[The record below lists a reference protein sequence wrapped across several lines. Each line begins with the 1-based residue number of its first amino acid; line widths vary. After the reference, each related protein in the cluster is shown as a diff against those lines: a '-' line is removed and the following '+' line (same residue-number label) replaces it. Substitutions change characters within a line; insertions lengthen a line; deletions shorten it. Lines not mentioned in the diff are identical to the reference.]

1 MTTQLDNSR
10 PLMLHAP
17 PFAIV
22 LCAPEVTK
30 RAQLRQNE
38 RIWEDKE
45 MRQRVGYK
53 ALSA

>member
-1 MTTQLDNSR
+1 MTTQLANSR
-10 PLMLHAP
+10 PLIMHAKTNT
-17 PFAIV
+17 IV
-22 LCAPEVTK
+22 ICAPEVTK

-38 RIWEDKE
+38 RIWEEKE